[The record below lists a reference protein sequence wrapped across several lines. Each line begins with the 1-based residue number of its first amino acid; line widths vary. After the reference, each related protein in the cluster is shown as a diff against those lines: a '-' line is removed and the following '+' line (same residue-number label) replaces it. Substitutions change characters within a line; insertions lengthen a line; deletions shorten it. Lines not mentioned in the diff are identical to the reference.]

1 MLKPDISI
9 ITATYNA
16 ADTLEPTLQSV
27 EQQTYINFEHL
38 IVDGGSKDQ
47 TLSLVDAYIQRN
59 PNLNISCVSEPDRGL
74 YDALNKG
81 IARAKGKYIVFLNA
95 GDSFHSKDTLET
107 VTQRILP
114 SSSLAFGKGDEEET
128 TAHIPT
134 ETEPAVIYGETDL
147 VDHERHF
154 LRHRRLKAPKQLTWK
169 SFQQGMLVCHQSFY
183 ARRDLVPTYDLQYRF
198 SADFDWCIRVLKEA
212 QQQHLPIVNTGAILT
227 DYLSE
232 GLTTQNHKASLHER
246 FDIMAKHYGRLK
258 TYLLHA
264 WFAVRAVFKK

>member
-1 MLKPDISI
+1 MKNPDISI

-16 ADTLEPTLQSV
+16 ADTLEPTLRSV
-27 EQQTYINFEHL
+27 EQQTCTNFEHL
-38 IVDGGSKDQ
+38 IVDGGSKDK

-59 PNLNISCVSEPDRGL
+59 PSLNISCVSEPDRGL

-81 IARAKGKYIVFLNA
+81 IARAKGTYIVFLNA
-95 GDSFHSKDTLET
+95 GDSFHSKDTLAT
-107 VTQRILP
+107 VIEKMQQN
-114 SSSLAFGKGDEEET
+114 
-128 TAHIPT
+128 
-134 ETEPAVIYGETDL
+134 PAVIYGETDL
-147 VDHERHF
+147 VDGERRF
-154 LRHRRLKAPKQLTWK
+154 LRHRRLKAPKRLTWK

-198 SADFDWCIRVLKEA
+198 SADFDWCIRVMKEA
-212 QQQHLPIVNTGAILT
+212 QRRHLPLVNTNEILT

-232 GLTTQNHKASLHER
+232 GLTTQNHKASLNER
-246 FDIMAKHYGRLK
+246 FEIMAKQYGRLK

>member
-1 MLKPDISI
+1 MKNPDISI

-16 ADTLEPTLQSV
+16 ADTLEPTLRSV
-27 EQQTYINFEHL
+27 EQQTCTNFEHL
-38 IVDGGSKDQ
+38 IVDGGSKDK

-59 PNLNISCVSEPDRGL
+59 PSLNISCVSEPDRGL

-81 IARAKGKYIVFLNA
+81 IARAKGTYIVFLNA
-95 GDSFHSKDTLET
+95 GDSFHSKDTLAT
-107 VTQRILP
+107 VIEKMQQN
-114 SSSLAFGKGDEEET
+114 
-128 TAHIPT
+128 
-134 ETEPAVIYGETDL
+134 PAVIYGETDL
-147 VDHERHF
+147 VDGERRF
-154 LRHRRLKAPKQLTWK
+154 LRHRRLKAPKRLTWK

-198 SADFDWCIRVLKEA
+198 SADFDWCIRVMKEA
-212 QQQHLPIVNTGAILT
+212 QRRHLPLVNTNEILT

-232 GLTTQNHKASLHER
+232 GLTTQNHKASLNER
-246 FDIMAKHYGRLK
+246 FEIMAKHYGRLK

>member
-1 MLKPDISI
+1 MKNPDISI

-16 ADTLEPTLQSV
+16 ANTLEPTLRSV
-27 EQQTYINFEHL
+27 EQQTCTKFEHL
-38 IVDGGSKDQ
+38 IVDGGSKDK

-59 PNLNISCVSEPDRGL
+59 PSLNISCVSEPDRGL

-81 IARAKGKYIVFLNA
+81 IARAKGTYIVFLNA
-95 GDSFHSKDTLET
+95 GDSFHSKDTLAT
-107 VTQRILP
+107 VIEKMQQN
-114 SSSLAFGKGDEEET
+114 
-128 TAHIPT
+128 
-134 ETEPAVIYGETDL
+134 PAVIYGETDL
-147 VDHERHF
+147 VDGERRF
-154 LRHRRLKAPKQLTWK
+154 LRHRRLKAPKRLTWK

-198 SADFDWCIRVLKEA
+198 SADFDWCIRVMKEA
-212 QQQHLPIVNTGAILT
+212 QRRHLPLVNTNEILT

-232 GLTTQNHKASLHER
+232 GLTTQNHKASLNER
-246 FDIMAKHYGRLK
+246 FEIMAKHYGRLK